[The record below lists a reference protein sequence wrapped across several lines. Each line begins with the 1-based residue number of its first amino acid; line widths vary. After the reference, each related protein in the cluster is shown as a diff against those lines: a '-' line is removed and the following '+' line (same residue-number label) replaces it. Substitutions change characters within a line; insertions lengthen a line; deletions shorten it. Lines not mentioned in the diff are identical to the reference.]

1 LFVIAQ
7 RRLPQK
13 DRFSTA
19 KTFAARQQNWRLN
32 TRRIL
37 ENANMNRIIWIVG
50 AVVIVLFLLGYFGL
64 R

>member
-1 LFVIAQ
+1 MG
-7 RRLPQK
+7 
-13 DRFSTA
+13 TA
-19 KTFAARQQNWRLN
+19 KTFAVRQQDWLFN
-32 TRRIL
+32 TFRIS